1 MQKEYHFGVP
11 ATLVWSI
18 HILFG
23 LFLLYLGYLAIEQKP
38 INKWI
43 GILLAI
49 TGVIMILYHAHI
61 WLVEANTI
69 PA

>member
-1 MQKEYHFGVP
+1 MQKEYHFGVSSV
-11 ATLVWSI
+11 LVWSL

-43 GILLAI
+43 GVSLAVV
-49 TGVIMILYHAHI
+49 GVIMMLYHAHI
-61 WLVEANTI
+61 WMVESKKKD
-69 PA
+69 